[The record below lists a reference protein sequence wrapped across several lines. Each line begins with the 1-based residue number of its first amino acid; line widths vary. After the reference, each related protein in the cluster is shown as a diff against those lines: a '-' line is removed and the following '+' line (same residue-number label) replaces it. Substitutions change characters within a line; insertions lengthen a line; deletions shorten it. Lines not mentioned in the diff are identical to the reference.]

1 MEPIPRF
8 LAALRENGYRGDIAD
23 DHATRTVFAT
33 DNSLYQ
39 RPPAAILFPRDGEDV
54 AAIVRLAASADDG
67 PVPLAPRGG
76 GTGTNGQSLTA
87 GVVIDTS
94 RHMNRIE
101 GLDPERLTVTVQP
114 GVVLNQLNAF
124 LRPHGLFFP
133 PTVSTASRATLGGMV
148 ATDASG
154 RGSRIHGKTSDYIEG
169 MEVVLA
175 DGSSHCVAA
184 LDRDALRHVMRRD
197 DLAGRLHREVYR
209 VVTRHHDLITEV
221 FPRMNRGLTGYNLQN
236 VLGGDGLFRLQYLLA
251 GSEGTLAVT
260 TRLTLRVRPLP
271 ACRAL
276 VGIRYESFNGAL
288 ADIARLLTVDPSAI
302 EILDDKILRLARQD
316 TVWADIDGV
325 LGGPAASPVG
335 GLNIVEFVADGP
347 AELEQALGRLSR
359 LLEGAAGMALDWA
372 IMRDS
377 ATIAQLWSLREK
389 TVGLLG
395 RLDGLRQ
402 GAPFVEDAAVP
413 PERLVDFIA
422 GFRAILDGHGLDYG
436 MFGHADVGCLH
447 VRPALDMRDP
457 ADAALI
463 RPISDAV
470 AALAKHHGGLLW
482 GEHGRGFRGEYSPFF
497 FGPVLYDELCRI
509 KRAADPLN
517 LLNPGKLASPDGGR
531 SVDRIDGVPFRG
543 DFDREIGPALA
554 RPFEKA
560 IACNGN
566 GACFNGDV
574 DDAMCPSY
582 KATRDRRQSPKGRA
596 ALLREWARLKSL
608 PAAPATLKAFEGE
621 VHGALASCLSCKA
634 CAGQCPV
641 KVDIPAMRARFL
653 HAFYQRRRRPPRDH
667 LVARM
672 EGLLPVARRVPGVAN
687 LLLRWASGLLR
698 HRFGL
703 IDLPMI
709 DPARGGRRPSATDF
723 ARWAGL
729 YPAERTRT
737 VLLLE
742 DSFTG
747 SFDGATVHAVRD
759 LLITLGYRV
768 HQIAARPNGKALH
781 VRGMLDRVARLARAL
796 GDFQGR
802 LLDTGVPV
810 VGIEPAALLMQVHEY
825 REHAPLRADGR
836 RILSVEDF
844 LAGEIA
850 AGRVTVPDGTRRGA
864 TFRLFAHCTERTATP
879 RAPGLWQDIF
889 AAFGLTL
896 DIQATGC
903 CGMAGL
909 FGHERE
915 HADLS
920 ARLFEMSWRSKLAGF
935 PADNVLVTG
944 FSCRCQTHRM
954 AGFRPRHPAEA
965 LLAHLRHSLH
975 S

>member
-1 MEPIPRF
+1 MEPVPRF
-8 LAALRENGYRGDIAD
+8 LAALRDSSYRGDIAD
-23 DHATRTVFAT
+23 DAATRTVFAT
-33 DNSLYQ
+33 DNSIYQ
-39 RPPAAILFPRDGEDV
+39 RPPAAILFPRDGHDI
-54 AAIVRLAASADDG
+54 ATIVRLAASADHG
-67 PVPLAPRGG
+67 PIPLAPRGG

-124 LRPHGLFFP
+124 LRPHGLFFA

-154 RGSRIHGKTSDYIEG
+154 KGSRIYGKTSDYIDG

-175 DGSSHCVAA
+175 DGSSHAVAA
-184 LDRDALRHVMRRD
+184 LDRDALRRVMRQD
-197 DLAGRLHREVYR
+197 DLAGRLHREVHR
-209 VVTRHHDLITEV
+209 VVTRHHDLIAEI
-221 FPRMNRGLTGYNLQN
+221 FPRMNRGLTGYNLRN
-236 VLGGDGLFRLQYLLA
+236 VLGGDGLFRLHYLLA

-260 TRLTLRVRPLP
+260 TRLTLRVRPIP

-276 VGIRYESFNGAL
+276 VGIRYGSFNGAL
-288 ADIARLLTVDPSAI
+288 ADIGRLLAADPAAI

-316 TVWADIDGV
+316 PVWADIDGV
-325 LGGPAASPVG
+325 LGGPATMPVG
-335 GLNIVEFVADGP
+335 GLNIVEFVADRP
-347 AELEQALGRLSR
+347 AVLEQALHRLSAM
-359 LLEGAAGMALDWA
+359 LTGDAGAVLDWA
-372 IMRDS
+372 IVRDP
-377 ATIAQLWSLREK
+377 ATIAQLWSLRERA
-389 TVGLLG
+389 VGLLG
-395 RLDGLRQ
+395 RLDGRHQ
-402 GAPFVEDAAVP
+402 GTPFVEDAAVP
-413 PERLVDFIA
+413 PERLVDFIT
-422 GFRAILDGHGLDYG
+422 GFRAILDGHGLDFG

-457 ADAALI
+457 AHAALI

-470 AALAKHHGGLLW
+470 AALARRHGGLLW
-482 GEHGRGFRGEYSPFF
+482 GEHGRGFRGEYSPIF

-531 SVDRIDGVPFRG
+531 PVDRIDGVPFRG
-543 DFDREIGPALA
+543 GFDREIGPALA

-560 IACNGN
+560 VACNGN
-566 GACFNGDV
+566 GACFNWDA

-608 PAAPATLKAFEGE
+608 PTAPATLEAFEGE
-621 VHGALASCLSCKA
+621 VHAALASCLSCKA

-653 HAFYQRRRRPPRDH
+653 HAFHQHRPRPLRDP

-672 EGLLPVARRVPGVAN
+672 ETLLPMARRVPRLAN
-687 LLLRWASGLLR
+687 LLLGWASGLLR
-698 HRFGL
+698 DRFGL
-703 IDLPMI
+703 IDLPRI
-709 DPARGGRRPSATDF
+709 DPARGGRHPSSADL
-723 ARWAGL
+723 AIWSGL
-729 YPAERTRT
+729 APADRVRT

-781 VRGMLDRVARLARAL
+781 VQGMLDRFALVARAAC
-796 GDFQGR
+796 DFQGR
-802 LLDTGVPV
+802 LLDAGVPV
-810 VGIEPAALLMQVHEY
+810 IGIEPAALLMQDQEY
-825 REHAPLRADGR
+825 RGHAPPRDDGR

-850 AGRVTVPDGTRRGA
+850 AGRLPVPDGSRQGT

-879 RAPGLWQDIF
+879 RAPRLWKDIF

-896 DIQATGC
+896 EIQATGC

-915 HADLS
+915 QAGLS
-920 ARLFEMSWRSKLAGF
+920 ARLFEMSWRPKLTGIPAGQ
-935 PADNVLVTG
+935 VLATG
-944 FSCRCQTHRM
+944 FSCRCQIHRM

-965 LLAHLRHSLH
+965 LLAHLRHSHH